1 MNKEKN
7 NSLILGLDIGSVAI
21 AIAAVTRDKEV
32 VWTRYGNHHG
42 NLPQTLTSLLD
53 GIDLSQV
60 DHVAA
65 TTSSPTTLKA
75 SERYD
80 NRIAVT
86 TAARCFHPQ
95 IGSILIVGGEKFGL
109 IRFDDQ
115 RNYLGYRTNTS
126 CAAGTGS
133 FLDQQAGRLNLPHVA
148 ELGRIAHANNG
159 RVPKIASR
167 CAVFAKTDLVHA
179 QQEGYTLAE
188 ICDGLCQGLAR
199 NIVDT
204 LFVGEAPEGPIIFCG
219 GVSRNQAVVAH
230 IQALVGL
237 EILPEQSHYGAIGAA
252 LLLAEEN
259 AAPPKMRLGNIDDLL
274 IHEKVE
280 KLYFHKPLELHL
292 SEYPDF
298 RSLKQYLFQSQR
310 DEFSTPVEVDIYE
323 DFSLIA
329 NGRGMLQAYLGIDI
343 GSTSTKA
350 VITDRS
356 GKVLAGF
363 YTRTSGR
370 PVQAVQT
377 LFAAIAD
384 MLTNTPVH
392 LQIIG
397 AGTTGSGR
405 KFTGR
410 IFGADLVVDEISA
423 HARAAVEINPLVD
436 TIIEIGGQ
444 DSKFTTLKEGS
455 VTFSVMNT
463 VCAAGTGSFIEEQAQ
478 RLGCPLVD
486 YADRAAGHPAPLT
499 SDRCTVFMERDI
511 NTYLGRGYRHDE
523 VLASVLHAI
532 RENYLTKVAIENS
545 IGSTILFQGA
555 TAKNRTLVAAFE
567 QRLEKP
573 MHVSPTCHLSGA
585 LGVALKLADARV
597 TTTQFKGLDLYQKK
611 IPIQSEVCEICSNHC
626 KLTVAQVEGETT
638 AYGFLCGR
646 DYDTQHFVSN
656 NVAGFDLLKERK
668 RLFSIP
674 KKMKAPHG
682 ATIGIPAVLHLQEDL
697 EFWQVFF
704 HELGIKTITSVD
716 YPHGIRDG
724 KHLAG
729 AEFCAPIAAMHGH
742 VRYLMDQV
750 DTIFMPFYLDHG
762 HRRQRRRRQYCYYTQ
777 YAPSLGS
784 FIKDRDNPT
793 KNSQIRFLTPLIYYL
808 YGKFHSRFQLY
819 KMVKSISNQKTGFS
833 KVAAAFEYAL
843 KFKQDRQHA
852 LKELYQQKTALD
864 NKFHVV
870 LLGRPYTVLSKH
882 MNKGIPDIFS
892 SLGIKTFY
900 QDMITVTNQAAA
912 SVDSL
917 LSQIHWHFAAEIVK
931 AAAQTAINPDAYA
944 VLVTSFKCSPDS
956 FVAEYFKQIMERH
969 AKPYLILQ
977 LDEHDS
983 TVGYETR
990 IEAAIQSFQNHH
1002 NSGKSV
1008 QSPITMRPFR
1018 KSAGINLA
1026 GKTLM
1031 LPNWGDISQ
1040 RLVVA
1045 SLRREG
1051 IDAYLL
1057 EERHVSIQKS
1067 LRHNTGQCIPMN
1079 IVAQE
1084 FIDSVERL
1092 DLDPARCVLWMIR
1105 SAISCNLG
1113 VLPLYL
1119 KHLLEKQGNDFEA
1132 AEVYPGIMSFADISK
1147 KVPISIYFA
1156 YMFGGFLNK
1165 MGCTIRPYERNPG
1178 ETDKVMEQCLG
1189 ILEKAFLGKR
1199 DKEQALADV
1208 VQRMNAIETMAPGL
1222 KPRPK
1227 VAIFGDLYAR
1237 DNTVCNQNLVH
1248 QIEAWGGQVVT
1259 TPYSSYVK
1267 MIARPYLRKWFVE
1280 GNYLGVLSSK
1290 AMITAVTHLE
1300 KRYEKYL
1307 KLILKESEPEY
1318 DDPPEKILS
1327 QYNLR
1332 IEHTGESMENIIKIH
1347 YLLKHQ
1353 PDIALFVQTSPA
1365 FCCPSLVTE
1374 AMAKEIERNTGVPI
1388 VSITYDGTE
1397 SNKNEAVIPYLK
1409 FLPKPMRCINNMANN
1424 M

>member
-1 MNKEKN
+1 MEQGQSHN
-7 NSLILGLDIGSVAI
+7 LILGLDIGSVAV
-21 AIAAVTRDKEV
+21 AIVAVTHDKDV
-32 VWTRYGNHHG
+32 LWTRYGKHHG
-42 NLPQTLTSLLD
+42 NLPQTLTSLLAD
-53 GIDLSQV
+53 IDLSQV
-60 DHVAA
+60 CQVAA
-65 TTSSPTTLKA
+65 TTSSPTNLKA
-75 SERYD
+75 TERYD
-80 NRIAVT
+80 NRIAFT
-86 TAARCFHPQ
+86 TAARHFHKKV
-95 IGSILIVGGEKFGL
+95 GSILIVGGEKFGL
-109 IRFDDQ
+109 IRFDGQ
-115 RNYLGYRTNTS
+115 GNYLGYRTNTS

-133 FLDQQAGRLNLPHVA
+133 FLDQQAGRLSLQNVA
-148 ELGRIAHANNG
+148 ELGRIAHANEG

-230 IQALVGL
+230 IQSLVGL
-237 EILPEQSHYGAIGAA
+237 EILPELSYYGAVGAA
-252 LLLAEEN
+252 FYMID
-259 AAPPKMRLGNIDDLL
+259 AAIRQPEMHITQVDELL
-274 IHEKVE
+274 IHKKKEKV
-280 KLYFHKPLELHL
+280 YFHEPLELLL
-292 SEYPDF
+292 SDYPDF
-298 RSLKQYLFQSQR
+298 KSHKQYLFRSQR
-310 DEFSTPVEVDIYE
+310 DEYGVPVEVDVYE
-323 DFSLIA
+323 DIDSIA
-329 NGRGMLQAYLGIDI
+329 DDQGLLQVYLGIDI
-343 GSTSTKA
+343 GSTSTKT
-350 VITDRS
+350 VLTDRH
-356 GKVLAGF
+356 GTVVAGF

-370 PVQAVQT
+370 PVNAVQN
-377 LFAAIAD
+377 LLGAITD
-384 MLTNTPVH
+384 MQTNTQVS
-392 LQIIG
+392 LQILG

-405 KFTGR
+405 KFAGR
-410 IFGADLVVDEISA
+410 IFGADLVVDEITA
-423 HARAAVEINPLVD
+423 HARAAVEINPQVD

-444 DSKFTTLKEGS
+444 DSKFTSLKDGS

-478 RLGCPLVD
+478 KLGCSLGD
-486 YADRAAGHPAPLT
+486 YADRAEGHQSPLT

-511 NTYLGRGYRHDE
+511 NTYQGRGYQKNE

-532 RENYLTKVAIENS
+532 CENYLTKVAIENN
-545 IGSTILFQGA
+545 IGDTILFQGA
-555 TAKNRTLVAAFE
+555 TAKNRALVAAFE
-567 QRLEKP
+567 QRLKKP
-573 MHVSPTCHLSGA
+573 IHVSPFCHLSGA
-585 LGVALKLADARV
+585 LGVALKLGDAHV
-597 TTTQFKGLDLYQKK
+597 ATTGFKGLDLYQKA

-626 KLTVAQVEGETT
+626 KLTVANIDGETT

-646 DYDTQHFVSN
+646 DYDTQQFVNN
-656 NVAGFDLLKERK
+656 NVSGFDLLKERK

-674 KKMKAPHG
+674 KKIKDPNAI
-682 ATIGIPAVLHLQEDL
+682 TIGIPAALHLQEDL

-704 HELGIKTITSVD
+704 HELGFKTITSAD
-716 YPHGIRDG
+716 FPYGLRDG

-742 VRYLMDQV
+742 VRHLADKADY
-750 DTIFMPFYLDHG
+750 IFMPFYLDYG
-762 HRRQRRRRQYCYYTQ
+762 PRRQQHRRQYCYYTQ
-777 YAPSLGS
+777 YAPALGA
-784 FIKDRDNPT
+784 FIKDP
-793 KNSQIRFLTPLIYYL
+793 KIPVKHSKASVLMPLVYYL

-819 KMVKSISNQKTGFS
+819 KMIKSISKQKIGFS
-833 KVAAAFEYAL
+833 KVSAAFEQAFNFKHSRQQAL
-843 KFKQDRQHA
+843 EKLYKQN
-852 LKELYQQKTALD
+852 TAAGSKL
-864 NKFHVV
+864 HVV

-892 SLGIKTFY
+892 ALGIKTFY
-900 QDMITVTNQAAA
+900 QDMISVSDKAAT
-912 SVDSL
+912 SIDSL
-917 LSQIHWHFAAEIVK
+917 LSQIHWHYAAEILK
-931 AAAQTAINPDAYA
+931 AAAQIAVNPDAYA

-990 IEAAIQSFQNHH
+990 IEAAFQSFQNHH
-1002 NSGKSV
+1002 GSGKKVKTSI
-1008 QSPITMRPFR
+1008 PMRPFR
-1018 KSAGINLA
+1018 KSTHIDLSDR
-1026 GKTLM
+1026 TLM

-1040 RLVVA
+1040 QLVVA

-1051 IDAYLL
+1051 IDAHLL

-1067 LRHNTGQCIPMN
+1067 LRHNTGQCTPVN

-1092 DLDPARCVLWMIR
+1092 GLDPSRSVLWMIR
-1105 SAISCNLG
+1105 SAIPCNLG
-1113 VLPLYL
+1113 ILPMHL
-1119 KHLLEKQGNDFEA
+1119 KHLLEKHGHGFED

-1147 KVPISIYFA
+1147 KLPISVYFA
-1156 YMFGGFLNK
+1156 YMFGGFLHK
-1165 MGCTIRPYERNPG
+1165 MGCKIRPYERNPG
-1178 ETDKVMEQCLG
+1178 ETDSVIEQSLG
-1189 ILEKAFLGKR
+1189 ILKNAFLGKR
-1199 DKEQALADV
+1199 TKEKALAEV
-1208 VQRMNAIETMAPGL
+1208 VQRLADIETLEPGL
-1222 KPRPK
+1222 NQRPK

-1237 DNTVCNQNLVH
+1237 DNAVCNQNLVH
-1248 QIEAWGGQVVT
+1248 QIESWGGQVVT

-1267 MIARPYLRKWFVE
+1267 MIIRPYLRKWFVE
-1280 GNYLGVLSSK
+1280 GNYLSVLSSK
-1290 AMITAVTHLE
+1290 ATITAVTHLE

-1307 KLILKESEPEY
+1307 KLILKEPEPEY
-1318 DDPPEKILS
+1318 DDPADKILS

-1332 IEHTGESMENIIKIH
+1332 IEHTGESMENVIKIH

-1374 AMAKEIERNTGVPI
+1374 AMAKEIEKNTGVPI

-1397 SNKNEAVIPYLK
+1397 SNKNEAIIPYLK
-1409 FLPKPMRCINNMANN
+1409 FLPKPQNCINNMANN